1 MSRPVYLGVDVG
13 SVSTNVALLDAECLK
28 VVEKVYF
35 RTQGQPI
42 LSLQRALS
50 QIAGRGQWQVL
61 GVGAT
66 GSARRLAGVIL
77 GADVVKNEITAHAL
91 AALHVEKAVQTI
103 IEIGGQDSKLII
115 LRNGVVTDFAMNTVC
130 AAGTGSFLDQ
140 QAARLGI
147 PIEEFGE
154 IALKGRHP
162 VRIAGRCTV
171 FAESDMIHKQQLG
184 HNLADILAGLCD
196 AMVRN
201 YLNNVGKGKE
211 IREKIIFQG
220 GVAANKG
227 MRKAFESA
235 LGTEVTVP
243 EHYDVMGA
251 IGAALLAAEHLQSS
265 KRTSFHGFTIT
276 ESVYQNQSRDC
287 RDCPNNCELVDIVKD
302 GEVIASWGS
311 RCGKADWGLDQISRE
326 ASAFSAMMS

>member
-1 MSRPVYLGVDVG
+1 
-13 SVSTNVALLDAECLK
+13 
-28 VVEKVYF
+28 
-35 RTQGQPI
+35 
-42 LSLQRALS
+42 
-50 QIAGRGQWQVL
+50 
-61 GVGAT
+61 
-66 GSARRLAGVIL
+66 
-77 GADVVKNEITAHAL
+77 
-91 AALHVEKAVQTI
+91 
-103 IEIGGQDSKLII
+103 
-115 LRNGVVTDFAMNTVC
+115 
-130 AAGTGSFLDQ
+130 
-140 QAARLGI
+140 
-147 PIEEFGE
+147 
-154 IALKGRHP
+154 
-162 VRIAGRCTV
+162 
-171 FAESDMIHKQQLG
+171 
-184 HNLADILAGLCD
+184 
-196 AMVRN
+196 
-201 YLNNVGKGKE
+201 
-211 IREKIIFQG
+211 
-220 GVAANKG
+220 